1 MKVFKSNEGY
11 VFQNKETDEILYE
24 ELYTPDDFDESV
36 LIQITLEEA
45 QKILEQQNELI
56 PDEEEK

>member
-1 MKVFKSNEGY
+1 MKKFKSNEGY
-11 VFQNKETDEILYE
+11 VFQNKETGEILYE

-45 QKILEQQNELI
+45 QEILEQQKESI
-56 PDEEEK
+56 PEEDN

>member
-45 QKILEQQNELI
+45 QKVLEQQNESIL
-56 PDEEEK
+56 EKENN

>member
-1 MKVFKSNEGY
+1 MKIFKANDGY
-11 VFQNKETDEILYE
+11 VFQNKETGEILYE

-45 QKILEQQNELI
+45 EEILKEQ
-56 PDEEEK
+56 EES